1 MAKDKKSKLEKPSEL
16 PLRSIKASKSNDFIL
31 TISDTEDNVPIL
43 DELEDEALIEA
54 TQAQKDPESSEPEPE
69 PTKGKKRKAGAA
81 KSKKAK
87 KIKVS
92 GAADGG
98 ESDEMDSEF
107 EFQYGENEGV
117 GGDFEWGLTEAPG
130 LNGNKK
136 AVDIDD
142 IIRRRRHERGEDV
155 DGPAGARDSKMNG
168 KKDKNAKEEEK
179 KKPLKDGDEEDD
191 WASSESEDA
200 EDEEMGIVTIDSDDE
215 DLAADGFGGAAD
227 SADEEEV
234 ASDSEKDD
242 EVASDS
248 EKDDEGKNSDDE
260 SGEDGS
266 NSDAS
271 VVQHPLDNAS
281 GSDGD
286 EASDDEAE
294 TARKNAFFAPESES
308 IGSNS
313 KLADETLS
321 TASFQSMNLSRPI
334 LRGLTSVGFTTPTLI
349 QAKTIPFALLGKDVV
364 GGAVTGSGK
373 TAAFIVPILERLL
386 YRPKKVPTSR
396 VLVLCPTRELAIQCH
411 QVAVKLAAYTDIRFA
426 LAIGGLNLKTQEAE
440 LRARPDVIIAT
451 PGRFID
457 HMRNTAGVAVDT
469 IEILVMDEADR
480 MLEDGFADELNEIIS
495 HIPRSRQTMLFSA
508 TMTDSVDQLIR
519 LSLNRPV
526 RLMID
531 NKNSTVTTLIQE
543 FVRIRPQREHLR
555 LAMLVELCRNVYRT
569 RTIIFFRSKQLAHRV
584 RVLFG
589 LLNLKAAE
597 LHGSLS
603 QEQRVKSVELFRTSA
618 VDFLLATDL
627 ASRGLDIKNVSTVI
641 NYESPQSHAIYL
653 HRVGRTARAGRSGRA
668 CTLAGESDRKVVKLA
683 VKAAKAQK
691 APIAARALDP
701 SSIDKLG
708 EELKLLE
715 TEIDE
720 ILKEEKEEKQLS
732 QVEMQVRK
740 GENMIKHEA
749 EINSRPQRSWFQSQ
763 QDKKNAK
770 EAMLAKLNG
779 KELPEVGEKAR
790 KQTLSGKVK
799 RQLDSKGEQ
808 GEGRV
813 FKKTKVQRVEGQKR
827 GSGAKTLMKKVA
839 VKKAK
844 GKAAKKNE
852 VKMAKAKK
860 SGKGRK

>member
-1 MAKDKKSKLEKPSEL
+1 MARDRKSKLEKPSEL
-16 PLRSIKASKSNDFIL
+16 TVRPKKPPKSNPTDDFIL

-54 TQAQKDPESSEPEPE
+54 TQAQEDPESSEPEPE
-69 PTKGKKRKAGAA
+69 RKTGKKRKAGAA

-92 GAADGG
+92 GAADGA
-98 ESDEMDSEF
+98 ESDGMDSEF

-155 DGPAGARDSKMNG
+155 DGPVGARESKVNG
-168 KKDKNAKEEEK
+168 KKDKKAKEE
-179 KKPLKDGDEEDD
+179 KKPVKDGDDEDD
-191 WASSESEDA
+191 WASSESEDT
-200 EDEEMGIVTIDSDDE
+200 EDEEMGDVTIDSDDE

-227 SADEEEV
+227 SASEEEA
-234 ASDSEKDD
+234 ASDSGKDD
-242 EVASDS
+242 EDN
-248 EKDDEGKNSDDE
+248 NSDDE
-260 SGEDGS
+260 SDEDGS
-266 NSDAS
+266 DSAAS
-271 VVQHPLDNAS
+271 AVEHPLDNVS
-281 GSDGD
+281 GSDDG

-313 KLADETLS
+313 KLADETIS

-386 YRPKKVPTSR
+386 YRPKKVSTSR

-584 RVLFG
+584 RILFG

-683 VKAAKAQK
+683 VKAAKAQN
-691 APIAARALDP
+691 APIAARVLDP

-779 KELPEVGEKAR
+779 KELPEVGEKAG
-790 KQTLSGKVK
+790 KKALSGKVK
-799 RQLDSKGEQ
+799 RKLDSKGEQ
-808 GEGRV
+808 EDGRV
-813 FKKTKVQRVEGQKR
+813 FKKTKAQRVEGQKR

-860 SGKGRK
+860 GGKGRK

>member
-1 MAKDKKSKLEKPSEL
+1 MAKDKKPKPGKPTEF
-16 PLRSIKASKSNDFIL
+16 PVRPKKALKSNPADDFIL

-54 TQAQKDPESSEPEPE
+54 AQAQKDSESSEPESE

-92 GAADGG
+92 GTADGA

-130 LNGNKK
+130 LNGNKT

-155 DGPAGARDSKMNG
+155 DGPAGAGDN
-168 KKDKNAKEEEK
+168 KKAKEDK
-179 KKPLKDGDEEDD
+179 RSLKNGDDEDD
-191 WASSESEDA
+191 WDSSENEEA
-200 EDEEMGIVTIDSDDE
+200 EDEEMGDFTIDPDDE
-215 DLAADGFGGAAD
+215 DLAVDGFGGAAD
-227 SADEEEV
+227 SADEEEA
-234 ASDSEKDD
+234 ASG
-242 EVASDS
+242 SDNDN
-248 EKDDEGKNSDDE
+248 EDKNSDD
-260 SGEDGS
+260 GT
-266 NSDAS
+266 S
-271 VVQHPLDNAS
+271 VVVHPLDDAS
-281 GSDGD
+281 GDR
-286 EASDDEAE
+286 EAE

-373 TAAFIVPILERLL
+373 TAAFIVPVLERLL

-396 VLVLCPTRELAIQCH
+396 VLVLCPTL
-411 QVAVKLAAYTDIRFA
+411 AVKLAAYTDIRFS
-426 LAIGGLNLKTQEAE
+426 LAIGETE

-683 VKAAKAQK
+683 VKAAKAQN

-715 TEIDE
+715 TEIEE

-749 EINSRPQRSWFQSQ
+749 EISSRPQRSWFQSQ

-770 EAMLAKLNG
+770 DAMLAKLNG
-779 KELPEVGEKAR
+779 KELPEVGEKAG
-790 KQTLSGKVK
+790 KKTLSGK
-799 RQLDSKGEQ
+799 GEQ
-808 GEGRV
+808 EVGR
-813 FKKTKVQRVEGQKR
+813 RVEGQKR
-827 GSGAKTLMKKVA
+827 GSGAKTLIKKVA
-839 VKKAK
+839 
-844 GKAAKKNE
+844 AAKRIE
-852 VKMAKAKK
+852 WEGKK
-860 SGKGRK
+860 VDISYWKYEAWRWIWLYAYEWSRFRVICF

>member
-1 MAKDKKSKLEKPSEL
+1 MAKGKKSKLEKPSL
-16 PLRSIKASKSNDFIL
+16 PICPKNAPRGNLADDFIL
-31 TISDTEDNVPIL
+31 TISDNEDNVPVL
-43 DELEDEALIEA
+43 DELEDEALIEVA
-54 TQAQKDPESSEPEPE
+54 QAQGDPDSPEPE
-69 PTKGKKRKAGAA
+69 PKPTTGKKRKAGAA

-87 KIKVS
+87 KIKVL
-92 GAADGG
+92 GAADGSQ
-98 ESDEMDSEF
+98 SDDMDSEF

-117 GGDFEWGLTEAPG
+117 WGNFEWGLTEAPG
-130 LNGNKK
+130 LNENKK

-142 IIRRRRHERGEDV
+142 IIRRRRHERGENV
-155 DGPAGARDSKMNG
+155 NG
-168 KKDKNAKEEEK
+168 RKDKKAKKEEK
-179 KKPLKDGDEEDD
+179 KSLKDGYDGDD
-191 WASSESEDA
+191 WASSESEDGA
-200 EDEEMGIVTIDSDDE
+200 GEKMEDVTIDSDDE
-215 DLAADGFGGAAD
+215 DLAADGFGGAVD
-227 SADEEEV
+227 SADEEE
-234 ASDSEKDD
+234 AAPDSG
-242 EVASDS
+242 
-248 EKDDEGKNSDDE
+248 KDDEGKNSGDETDEDD
-260 SGEDGS
+260 
-266 NSDAS
+266 SDSEAS
-271 VVQHPLDNAS
+271 VVEHPLDNAS
-281 GSDGD
+281 GSDDD

-294 TARKNAFFAPESES
+294 KARKNAFFAPESES

-313 KLADETLS
+313 KLTDETLS

-426 LAIGGLNLKTQEAE
+426 LAIGGLNLKTQETE
-440 LRARPDVIIAT
+440 LRARPDIIIAT

-480 MLEDGFADELNEIIS
+480 MLEDGFAAELNEIIS

-526 RLMID
+526 RLMVD

-555 LAMLVELCRNVYRT
+555 LAMLIELCRNVYRS
-569 RTIIFFRSKQLAHRV
+569 RTIIFFRSKQLAHRF
-584 RVLFG
+584 RILFG

-683 VKAAKAQK
+683 VKAAKAQH
-691 APIAARALDP
+691 APIAARTLDP
-701 SSIDKLG
+701 PSIDKIG

-763 QDKKNAK
+763 QAKKNAK

-779 KELPEVGEKAR
+779 KELPEVGEKAGKKR
-790 KQTLSGKVK
+790 LSGKVK
-799 RQLDSKGEQ
+799 RKLDCKGEQ
-808 GEGRV
+808 EEGRV
-813 FKKTKVQRVEGQKR
+813 FKKTTAQRVEGQKR
-827 GSGAKTLMKKVA
+827 GI
-839 VKKAK
+839 KKAK
-844 GKAAKKNE
+844 GKAVKKNE

-860 SGKGRK
+860 GGKGKK

>member
-1 MAKDKKSKLEKPSEL
+1 MAKEKKSNLGKPSGL
-16 PLRSIKASKSNDFIL
+16 PLHHKKAPKGNPAHDFIL
-31 TISDTEDNVPIL
+31 TISDSEDVPLL
-43 DELEDEALIEA
+43 DELADEAVIEA
-54 TQAQKDPESSEPEPE
+54 TQARKDSEPPEPEPE
-69 PTKGKKRKAGAA
+69 STKGKKRKARAA
-81 KSKKAK
+81 QSKKAK

-92 GAADGG
+92 GAADGA
-98 ESDEMDSEF
+98 ESDEIDSEF
-107 EFQYGENEGV
+107 EFQYGENEVV
-117 GGDFEWGLTEAPG
+117 GGDFEWGLSEALG
-130 LNGNKK
+130 LNGNKR

-142 IIRRRRHERGEDV
+142 IIRRRRHERGEGV
-155 DGPAGARDSKMNG
+155 DGPTEDTKVNG
-168 KKDKNAKEEEK
+168 KKGKKAKKGEK
-179 KKPLKDGDEEDD
+179 RSTKDEGNEDG

-200 EDEEMGIVTIDSDDE
+200 DNEEMGDATIDSGDE

-227 SADEEEV
+227 SASEEE
-234 ASDSEKDD
+234 AASGSGKDSEDTNSDGESNEDDSDSE
-242 EVASDS
+242 
-248 EKDDEGKNSDDE
+248 
-260 SGEDGS
+260 
-266 NSDAS
+266 AS
-271 VVQHPLDNAS
+271 VVEHPLDNAS
-281 GSDGD
+281 GSDGE
-286 EASDDEAE
+286 EASDNEAE
-294 TARKNAFFAPESES
+294 VARKNAFFAPESES
-308 IGSNS
+308 IGFNS
-313 KLADETLS
+313 KSADETLH
-321 TASFQSMNLSRPI
+321 TTSFQSMNLSRPI

-386 YRPKKVPTSR
+386 YRPKKVATSR

-480 MLEDGFADELNEIIS
+480 MLEDGFADELNEIIF

-519 LSLNRPV
+519 LSLNRPI

-543 FVRIRPQREHLR
+543 FVRIRPQHEHLR

-569 RTIIFFRSKQLAHRV
+569 QTIIFFRSKRLAHRV

-668 CTLAGESDRKVVKLA
+668 CTLTGESDRRVAKLA
-683 VKAAKAQK
+683 VKAAKAQN
-691 APIAARALDP
+691 APITARTLDP
-701 SSIDKLG
+701 SSIDKIS
-708 EELKLLE
+708 EKLKLLE
-715 TEIDE
+715 AEIDE
-720 ILKEEKEEKQLS
+720 ILNEEKEEKQLS

-770 EAMLAKLNG
+770 ETMLAKLNG
-779 KELPEVGEKAR
+779 RELPEVGEKAG
-790 KQTLSGKVK
+790 KKKLSGKVK
-799 RQLDSKGEQ
+799 RKLDSKGEQ
-808 GEGRV
+808 EEGRV
-813 FKKTKVQRVEGQKR
+813 FKKTKGQRVEGQKR

-839 VKKAK
+839 IKKAK

-852 VKMAKAKK
+852 VKMVKAKK
-860 SGKGRK
+860 SGKARK